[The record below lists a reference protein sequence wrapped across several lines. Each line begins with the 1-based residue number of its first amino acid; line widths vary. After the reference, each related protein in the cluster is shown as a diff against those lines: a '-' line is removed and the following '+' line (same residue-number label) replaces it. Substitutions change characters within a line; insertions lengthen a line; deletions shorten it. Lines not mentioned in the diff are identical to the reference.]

1 MKYGIN
7 ENQVIKIKEETFYRL
22 DNNDLIT
29 MFTKSTGLTFL
40 EDVGAKIFKL
50 ISQGKTLKEILENLN
65 RNYPDI
71 ENKILEE
78 DLIDF
83 LYELEIKGAIEWQ
96 KADYINTYKGI
107 VNEKDFRQLS
117 KFWIDIIE
125 NKNQKYS
132 HFSQRKEYYYTPT
145 LRTEHMM
152 GNDIYF
158 MISDEKEILTSV
170 SFQGVKNGVN
180 SIVLFNV
187 ADKYNSKDR
196 IKELLK
202 YCFDYFKNLDF
213 IKIKF
218 QVLRFE
224 SLPLIEILQDIGFK
238 HEATLEKD
246 YKGKD
251 VLIYSLFL

>member
-125 NKNQKYS
+125 NK
-132 HFSQRKEYYYTPT
+132 
-145 LRTEHMM
+145 
-152 GNDIYF
+152 
-158 MISDEKEILTSV
+158 
-170 SFQGVKNGVN
+170 
-180 SIVLFNV
+180 
-187 ADKYNSKDR
+187 
-196 IKELLK
+196 
-202 YCFDYFKNLDF
+202 
-213 IKIKF
+213 
-218 QVLRFE
+218 
-224 SLPLIEILQDIGFK
+224 
-238 HEATLEKD
+238 
-246 YKGKD
+246 
-251 VLIYSLFL
+251 